1 MESVNHLVFD
11 DQHSSGLIR
20 GVSFG
25 IVAPGV
31 NALKTLYL
39 VNTGAAGD
47 RTLDISI
54 QSRSIPKSSP
64 SSSAVSLDVTAY
76 PSDTSEALQT
86 LTVPTI
92 NPIKL
97 SYDVG
102 YTRTLAK
109 RLGSAHLQTFEG
121 DFWDD
126 GEGGE
131 ALVSVRM
138 EVVGPWGL
146 EVQSVN
152 LIRQVR
158 NGRSDSSCA
167 VTDFIF
173 LSGW

>member
-1 MESVNHLVFD
+1 MQSVNHIVFD
-11 DQHSSGLIR
+11 NQRSTGLIR

-54 QSRSIPKSSP
+54 QSRSIPKSS
-64 SSSAVSLDVTAY
+64 SSAESSDVPAY

-86 LTVPTI
+86 LTVPI
-92 NPIKL
+92 VNPIKL

-102 YTRTLAK
+102 YTRALAE
-109 RLGSAHLQTFEG
+109 RPGLAHLQTFEG

-138 EVVGPWGL
+138 EVVGPWSL
-146 EVQSVN
+146 EIQSVN
-152 LIRQVR
+152 LIRQVS
-158 NGRSDSSCA
+158 SDK
-167 VTDFIF
+167 
-173 LSGW
+173 